1 VCTRAQQAEDPA
13 ALMAASQERYQH
25 DAGSPGLGELVRFSA
40 EPQLAELRCLGGGA
54 AVRQGIGLQPAAA
67 AAAGTSSGSAAAVT
81 CTDAQVASHDYQL
94 IQHVKEPSIDVTAE
108 HAESDLS
115 VMPALQM
122 GDGSLNRIDD
132 IQPVTKL
139 NETAFVEDTPQVSIA
154 TRLPVAAHFAIVLCQ
169 SSPAPFASA
178 GCRLFYFCLACLH
191 LALLLRL
198 VCARFIQQ
206 RHRG

>member
-1 VCTRAQQAEDPA
+1 
-13 ALMAASQERYQH
+13 
-25 DAGSPGLGELVRFSA
+25 LGELVRFSA

-67 AAAGTSSGSAAAVT
+67 AAAGTSSGSAAVT
-81 CTDAQVASHDYQL
+81 CTDAQVASQDYQL
-94 IQHVKEPSIDVTAE
+94 IQHVKEPSIDVTVE
-108 HAESDLS
+108 HAESDPS

-139 NETAFVEDTPQVSIA
+139 NETAFVEDTPQVSTA
-154 TRLPVAAHFAIVLCQ
+154 TRRPMAAHFAIVPCQ
-169 SSPAPFASA
+169 SSPAPLASA
-178 GCRLFYFCLACLH
+178 GCRLFSFCLACLH

-198 VCARFIQQ
+198 VCARFIHQ

>member
-1 VCTRAQQAEDPA
+1 
-13 ALMAASQERYQH
+13 MAASQEICQH

-40 EPQLAELRCLGGGA
+40 EPQRAELRCLDGGA
-54 AVRQGIGLQPAAA
+54 ALRQGINVR
-67 AAAGTSSGSAAAVT
+67 AAAGTCGSAVAVSRT
-81 CTDAQVASHDYQL
+81 GAQVDSQDYQL

-154 TRLPVAAHFAIVLCQ
+154 IRRPMAAHFAIVPCQ
-169 SSPAPFASA
+169 SSPAPLASA
-178 GCRLFYFCLACLH
+178 GCWLFSVCLACLH

-198 VCARFIQQ
+198 VCARFIHQ
-206 RHRG
+206 RHRAKASFP

>member
-1 VCTRAQQAEDPA
+1 
-13 ALMAASQERYQH
+13 MAASQERCQH
-25 DAGSPGLGELVRFSA
+25 DAGSPGLGELVRFSV
-40 EPQLAELRCLGGGA
+40 EPQLAELRCLGGGVV
-54 AVRQGIGLQPAAA
+54 VRQGIGLQPA

-108 HAESDLS
+108 HAESDPS

-139 NETAFVEDTPQVSIA
+139 NETAFVEDTPQVSTA
-154 TRLPVAAHFAIVLCQ
+154 TRRPMAAHFAIVPCQ
-169 SSPAPFASA
+169 SAPAPFASA
-178 GCRLFYFCLACLH
+178 GCWLFYYCLACL
-191 LALLLRL
+191 LLRL
-198 VCARFIQQ
+198 LVVCARFIHQ

>member
-1 VCTRAQQAEDPA
+1 
-13 ALMAASQERYQH
+13 MAASQERCQH

-40 EPQLAELRCLGGGA
+40 EPQLVELRCLGGGA

-67 AAAGTSSGSAAAVT
+67 AAAAGTSSGSAAAVT
-81 CTDAQVASHDYQL
+81 CTDAQVASQDYQL

-154 TRLPVAAHFAIVLCQ
+154 TRRPVAAHFAIVPCQ

-178 GCRLFYFCLACLH
+178 GCRLFSFCLACLH

-198 VCARFIQQ
+198 VCARFIHQ